1 MFTSRAEWRLL
12 LREDN
17 ADLRLRQR
25 GRDLGL
31 VADDAYARFCARR
44 DAIAAEIERARRTRL
59 APTAAVNER
68 LRELGTAPL
77 AEPATIWSLL
87 HRPGLGWREL
97 CRLQGEVPGLPE
109 DVVFQVEVQARY
121 EGYIARAEVE
131 AARFRDQEGRRIP
144 PETDYATIPGLSMEV
159 RQRLAA
165 VRPASL
171 GQAARVAGVTPA
183 AVSILAVWLK
193 GRGPA

>member
-17 ADLRLRQR
+17 ADLRLRER

-44 DAIAAEIERARRTRL
+44 DAIAGELERVRRTRL
-59 APTAAVNER
+59 APTPEVNAR
-68 LRELGTAPL
+68 LRELGTAAL
-77 AEPATIWSLL
+77 TEPATIWSLL

-97 CRLQGEVPGLPE
+97 CRLQGEVPALPD
-109 DVVFQVEVQARY
+109 DVVFQIEVQARY
-121 EGYIARAEVE
+121 EGYISRAEVE
-131 AARFRDQEGRRIP
+131 AARFRDQEGRRLP
-144 PETDYATIPGLSMEV
+144 LETDYATIPGLSMEV
-159 RQRLAA
+159 RQKLAA

-193 GRGPA
+193 GRGQG